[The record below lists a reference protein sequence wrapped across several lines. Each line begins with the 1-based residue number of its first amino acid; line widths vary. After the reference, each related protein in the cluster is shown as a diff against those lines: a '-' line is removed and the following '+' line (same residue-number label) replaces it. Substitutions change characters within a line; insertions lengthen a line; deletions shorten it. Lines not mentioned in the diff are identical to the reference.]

1 MMDERLRRRRR
12 LVRRERG
19 GRVAALLFL
28 GLFVAAA
35 GGLFLWLRSSDVFAV
50 REVTATATQYVD
62 RRDIAKIVARAR
74 GASLLALT
82 TGPLEEAL
90 EGLPYVREAEIYRLF
105 PHSLE
110 IRIVERRPL
119 ARLDLGRQGVWL
131 IAEDGILLEKSADP
145 GLGETGATLGP
156 PLVRAAHV
164 VEALAGKAAPGP
176 VVESLAVISW
186 FQTTRGTREIPPV
199 SLLTVQAG
207 GEVVVELE
215 GGCKILVGLPQDLDQ
230 KLTVSAAII
239 EQYLRDGRALEYV
252 DVRVPERVAVKAE

>member
-1 MMDERLRRRRR
+1 MDERLRRRRR

-19 GRVAALLFL
+19 GRVAGFIFL

-35 GGLFLWLRSSDVFAV
+35 AGLFLWLRSSDVFAV

-62 RRDIAKIVARAR
+62 RPDIAAIVERAR
-74 GASLLALT
+74 GTSLLALG

-105 PHSLE
+105 PHTLE
-110 IRIVERRPL
+110 VRIVERRPL

-131 IAEDGILLEKSADP
+131 IADDGILLEKVADST
-145 GLGETGATLGP
+145 LGETGTAVLL

-164 VEALAGKAAPGP
+164 MEALPGKAAPGP
-176 VVESLAVISW
+176 VVDSLAVISW
-186 FQTTRGTREIPPV
+186 FQTVESNSNIPPV
-199 SLLTVQAG
+199 QLLTVQAG

-215 GGCKILVGLPQDLDQ
+215 GGTKILVGLPKDLDQ
-230 KLTVSAAII
+230 KLKVSAAIV
-239 EQYLRDGRALEYV
+239 EQYLRAGRALEYV
-252 DVRVPERVAVKAE
+252 DARVPERVAVKAE